1 MMGAEGIKELLKKV
15 DVEALSVEI
24 REKMKTETRSRRS

>member
-15 DVEALSVEI
+15 DVESLSLEI
-24 REKMKTETRSRRS
+24 ASG